1 MESTNFFDK
10 GLNFLYI
17 FIFRYINKC
26 NMMAVFFNIK
36 SKYNL

>member
-17 FIFRYINKC
+17 FFFIYIINC
-26 NMMAVFFNIK
+26 NMMAVFINIK
-36 SKYNL
+36 SKYTL